1 MLKILT
7 FTGYYL
13 PSYKAGGPVKTIENM
28 VENLSDDFE
37 FYIITRDRDIGEH
50 RSFKNVILD
59 EWNQVGNAKVFYLN
73 PENINKDSFNKL
85 FELIQPDV
93 IYLNSF
99 FDPIF
104 TILPLRLNK
113 TWNKKIVLAPRGEFS
128 SAALRLK
135 KWKKKIFLLIG
146 KTIKLYENVV
156 FQASSE
162 FEEDDILKHLSS
174 NVKIVRAIDLP
185 SRGQL
190 DVDLTSLKTNFPKDN
205 DAFKIIF
212 LSRISPMKNLD
223 FILDLFL
230 EIEKKIEFD
239 IYGPIEDSD
248 YWAFCEEKI
257 KKISTN
263 IIITYKGSVS
273 PNDIQAT
280 FANYDLFL
288 FPSRGENYGHVIAES
303 LSAGTR
309 VLISDKTPW
318 NNLKEKNL
326 GWDIKLE
333 DKPGFIDV
341 INSFSLNLIVERKKD
356 RSKVVNAL
364 KLLLLDP
371 KKVEENRKLFS
382 NLK

>member
-1 MLKILT
+1 
-7 FTGYYL
+7 
-13 PSYKAGGPVKTIENM
+13 
-28 VENLSDDFE
+28 
-37 FYIITRDRDIGEH
+37 
-50 RSFKNVILD
+50 
-59 EWNQVGNAKVFYLN
+59 
-73 PENINKDSFNKL
+73 
-85 FELIQPDV
+85 
-93 IYLNSF
+93 
-99 FDPIF
+99 
-104 TILPLRLNK
+104 
-113 TWNKKIVLAPRGEFS
+113 
-128 SAALRLK
+128 
-135 KWKKKIFLLIG
+135 
-146 KTIKLYENVV
+146 
-156 FQASSE
+156 
-162 FEEDDILKHLSS
+162 
-174 NVKIVRAIDLP
+174 
-185 SRGQL
+185 
-190 DVDLTSLKTNFPKDN
+190 
-205 DAFKIIF
+205 
-212 LSRISPMKNLD
+212 MKNLD

-239 IYGPIEDSD
+239 IYGPIEDTD

-318 NNLKEKNL
+318 NDLKEKNL

-333 DKPGFIDV
+333 DKLGFIDV

-371 KKVEENRKLFS
+371 KKIEENRKLFT